1 MIPIVSKGGGR
12 GLGKMPIC
20 LRGSGVGAIGV
31 GGSGGG
37 AIGVGG
43 SGGGAIGVGFGGVI
57 KVTLGLQL
65 GPSNPIKQ
73 VQAPVD
79 GSQFPFL

>member
-20 LRGSGVGAIGV
+20 LRGSGV
-31 GGSGGG
+31 G